1 MPVRLGVFSAAV
13 CLGLLGGGCRSVW
26 REPARAPLLAA
37 LPRLVGQG
45 AGDVSLA
52 GCTPDAALAAA
63 DNSAAKAALAEGT
76 GSDDATDHYFQAIC
90 SAWSVMAAT
99 SAAPDQA
106 QRAAQ
111 IYHESLARL
120 LVTARVDGRFVSG
133 QGIVLRSPGGS
144 LAVPVALHSS
154 VWHADDVLA
163 VHPVGEYRAKPLSRQ
178 YRTSGWGVPV
188 VVERR
193 PATGRYVEEQFLAPN
208 TLFAATALVRPGP
221 LGGAV
226 LELFDPLHPDGAAVA
241 AAPQPLASDLSA
253 PFAFRVVNSPEL
265 VNDWLSF
272 FGVDMPTE
280 QGLFF
285 LEPYQPGKIPVVM
298 VHGLLSNPIAWVDMA
313 NDLRATPGFSERFQ
327 LWAFRY
333 DTGDPFLASAS
344 RLRYDLDRAAATAGG
359 GDPAVRQIVLVGHS
373 MGGLISEL
381 QASSSEDRL
390 WNSVANRPLSAIVTT
405 PETRTALQDMFFFD
419 PQPNVRCVISL
430 AAPHE
435 GSNWAVRPIGLL
447 GSALAWQA
455 PDRIA
460 RHEQLLE
467 DNPGVFSDEMAERVP
482 TSVDMLKPES
492 AILRAIA
499 SLPAAPCVR
508 FHTVFGYG
516 RPNLA
521 EGAGDGIVSI
531 ESALSPRATSQVGV
545 DASHMNIHR
554 QLSTGSE
561 VLRVLDEQWAAYTG
575 GTTSAAASS
584 NRRGP
589 ADRYAR
595 RPEMA
600 DAQ

>member
-1 MPVRLGVFSAAV
+1 M
-13 CLGLLGGGCRSVW
+13 
-26 REPARAPLLAA
+26 
-37 LPRLVGQG
+37 
-45 AGDVSLA
+45 
-52 GCTPDAALAAA
+52 
-63 DNSAAKAALAEGT
+63 
-76 GSDDATDHYFQAIC
+76 
-90 SAWSVMAAT
+90 
-99 SAAPDQA
+99 
-106 QRAAQ
+106 
-111 IYHESLARL
+111 
-120 LVTARVDGRFVSG
+120 
-133 QGIVLRSPGGS
+133 
-144 LAVPVALHSS
+144 AVPVVLYSS
-154 VWHADDVLA
+154 VWNDDDVLA
-163 VHPVGEYRAKPLSRQ
+163 LHPVAEYRAKPLSRQ

-188 VVERR
+188 VIERR
-193 PATGRYVEEQFLAPN
+193 PATGRYAEEQFLAPK

-221 LGGAV
+221 AGGAV
-226 LELFDPLHPDGAAVA
+226 LELFDPLHPDALAAVA
-241 AAPQPLASDLSA
+241 APAPLARDLSA
-253 PFAFRVVNSPEL
+253 PFAFRVVSSPEM

-272 FGVDMPTE
+272 FGIDMPTE

-344 RLRYDLDRAAATAGG
+344 RLRHDLGRAATTVGA
-359 GDPAVRQIVLVGHS
+359 GDPALDQMVLVGHS

-390 WNSVANRPLSAIVTT
+390 WNSVANRPLPAIITT
-405 PETRTALQDMFFFD
+405 HETRMTLQDMFFFD

-435 GSNWAVRPIGLL
+435 GSNWAVRPIGRL
-447 GSALAWQA
+447 GSALAWQE
-455 PDRIA
+455 PDRVA
-460 RHEQLLE
+460 RHAQLLA

-482 TSVDMLKPES
+482 TSVDMLKPQS

-516 RPNLA
+516 QPNLA

-554 QLSTGSE
+554 KLEAGAE
-561 VLRVLDEQWAAYTG
+561 VLRVLEEQWAAFAG
-575 GTTSAAASS
+575 GGHGRGATPRAAARQLGSA
-584 NRRGP
+584 GGLH
-589 ADRYAR
+589 
-595 RPEMA
+595 
-600 DAQ
+600 